1 MRFRWPRG
9 KPPAVAFA
17 PKKCRE
23 TRARL
28 FQSVAN
34 TLARLLFLLTL
45 RTRRERI
52 APESLT
58 WPESAFVHRKMLGA
72 RSIQRYRL

>member
-9 KPPAVAFA
+9 KPPTATF
-17 PKKCRE
+17 PPTKYRE
-23 TRARL
+23 ARARL
-28 FQSVAN
+28 YQSVAN
-34 TLARLLFLLTL
+34 TLTRLLFLLTL

-58 WPESAFVHRKMLGA
+58 WPESAFVHRKMLGVGP
-72 RSIQRYRL
+72 IQRYGL